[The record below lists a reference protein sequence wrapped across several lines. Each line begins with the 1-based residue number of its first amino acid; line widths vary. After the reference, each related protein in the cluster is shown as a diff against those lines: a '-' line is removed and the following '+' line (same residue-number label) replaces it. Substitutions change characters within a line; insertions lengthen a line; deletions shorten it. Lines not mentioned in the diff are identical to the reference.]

1 MKTALVIGAGVSGL
15 ASALRLQ
22 SKGYIVTIVEKNSFL
37 GGKTSILRLNDTSF
51 NLTATIPVLFQNFID
66 LFEDIG
72 EDYKDYLTINNLETI
87 YKAFF
92 INSEPLEI
100 SSNLNLLSKN
110 FSNVELKEYLLLLCD
125 AKEKYTFMQNN
136 FLNTKSKISLKKMI
150 NLIKLRPSNSP
161 YKYFKDNLSNIKLVK
176 ALTFQ
181 SMYVGTSPFEGP
193 SIFSIL
199 PLINNINGLVNI
211 EGGIHSF
218 IKALNTI
225 FIKRGGKY
233 LFNSSV
239 KSFTFKENYCTGVLL
254 DSNIELTSSLIIS
267 SIDFPY
273 TLQNLIPSQLTRKSF
288 PFHFYEKD
296 EMSCSTFILY
306 LTLNKNLSNLNTHN
320 IFINKNFKDS
330 INSSFSGKIPK
341 NPSLYVYK
349 SSSDTENINLNIIM
363 RVPNLLYL
371 PETFWTFENISKIEE
386 HIIFTLEE
394 FLKLRNLSS
403 CVINKHSM
411 TPVQFKTL
419 FNNHAGSCFGIIPNI
434 SNLDF
439 LRPQCKIKNL
449 ENLYF
454 VGDSIHP
461 GSGIS
466 TVLTSVKIAINE
478 AINNK

>member
-22 SKGYIVTIVEKNSFL
+22 SKGYTVTIIEKNSFL
-37 GGKTSILRLNDTSF
+37 GGKTSILSLNHTSF
-51 NLTATIPVLFQNFID
+51 NLTATIPMLFQNFIN

-72 EDYKDYLTINNLETI
+72 EDYRDYLTINNLHTI

-92 INSEPLEI
+92 INSAPLEI
-100 SSNLNLLSKN
+100 SSNLNLLSQN
-110 FSNVELKEYLLLLCD
+110 FSNTELKEYLSLLCD
-125 AKEKYTFMQNN
+125 AKEKYALMQNN
-136 FLNTKSKISLKKMI
+136 FLNKKSKITLKKMI
-150 NLIKLRPSNSP
+150 SLIKLRPSLSP
-161 YKYFKDNLSNIKLVK
+161 YAYFKNNLSNIKLIK

-181 SMYVGTSPFEGP
+181 SMYVGTSPFEAP

-199 PLINNINGLVNI
+199 PLINNVNGLVNI
-211 EGGIHSF
+211 EGGVHSF

-233 LFNSSV
+233 LFNSPV
-239 KSFTFKENYCTGVLL
+239 KSFTFKENSCTGVLL
-254 DSNIELTSSLIIS
+254 DNDTELTASLTIS

-273 TLQNLIPSQLTRKSF
+273 TLQNLIPPRLTRKSF
-288 PFHFYEKD
+288 PFDCYEKD

-306 LTLNKNLSNLNTHN
+306 LTLNKDISNLNTHN

-349 SSSDTENINLNIIM
+349 SSTNTENINLNIIM

-371 PETFWTFENISKIEE
+371 PDTFWSFENISKLEE

-394 FLKLRNLSS
+394 FLKLRNISS
-403 CVINKHSM
+403 CIVNKRSM
-411 TPVQFKTL
+411 TPVHFKNL
-419 FNNHAGSCFGIIPNI
+419 FNNHAGSCFGIVPNI

-478 AINNK
+478 ATNK